1 MIIYKLLLLLNTER
15 ILFHQT
21 FRLFD
26 KDGDGYIGKDELL
39 NTLRALGHEV
49 TMNDMDDIMSEIQ
62 THKKGVISFDEFCTI
77 MKAPTMDTMKTLPTR
92 RKSVVSPSYYPLSTK
107 RNSLAPEFPPSTS
120 RRHSLAEEAASKP
133 SSQQSSTFS
142 FKGLFSSKK
151 NLVPTSPTSPLPI
164 SRSKSPTNGS
174 RLNSDKLPPIKKGG
188 NETPI
193 QFSDQASAEDMR
205 GVFDMFD
212 LNKDGFLS
220 VNEFKSVSSKLGI
233 GIVMEDN
240 EIRQLFNLVD
250 TNKDGLISYDEFV
263 RLFNIS

>member
-92 RKSVVSPSYYPLSTK
+92 RK
-107 RNSLAPEFPPSTS
+107 
-120 RRHSLAEEAASKP
+120 
-133 SSQQSSTFS
+133 
-142 FKGLFSSKK
+142 
-151 NLVPTSPTSPLPI
+151 
-164 SRSKSPTNGS
+164 
-174 RLNSDKLPPIKKGG
+174 
-188 NETPI
+188 
-193 QFSDQASAEDMR
+193 M
-205 GVFDMFD
+205 FDMFD